1 MIGVFDSG
9 VGGLTILK
17 KIIEDNKEYNYI
29 YYKDTYNNPYG
40 GRSIED
46 LNNICSNICDYLI
59 KKGAK
64 IIVIAC
70 GTASTNCL
78 SYLENKYKNIK
89 FIPTYPNLEGNYKN
103 TLVLATHNTIK
114 SKYLHDAIKDKEGN
128 YYLEEMPGLADA
140 IEHDDRISI
149 KLILRDKLN
158 KYHKPTEIQY
168 ALKNFNLLIRQ
179 LKEEIKRHKNQ
190 IHSSK
195 LEYVINSH
203 LEIIESLDKK
213 IKETEEEILKL
224 VEQSELKQH
233 FDNLLTIPCI
243 GTQTALQIL
252 TVLCSKHFVTAN
264 GFIAYAGLSPS
275 IFESGTSV
283 KKPDKLSRLGNL
295 QLKSSLFMP
304 ALGAMRTHYFKD
316 FVDRLESNGKQRKV
330 IVGALM
336 RKLLKL
342 AYYIY
347 MTNKP
352 FNPNYKY

>member
-103 TLVLATHNTIK
+103 TLVHE
-114 SKYLHDAIKDKEGN
+114 AIKDKEGN

-140 IEHDDRISI
+140 IEHDDMISI
-149 KLILRDKLN
+149 KLILRDRLN
-158 KYHKPTEIQY
+158 KYQDKSIEHVVLGCTHYLYIEDQIKAYFKNASIVDSANIVSKSLTKAIKDMKLEKTTYYLEI
-168 ALKNFNLLIRQ
+168 ID
-179 LKEEIKRHKNQ
+179 
-190 IHSSK
+190 SSK
-195 LEYVINSH
+195 L
-203 LEIIESLDKK
+203 
-213 IKETEEEILKL
+213 
-224 VEQSELKQH
+224 
-233 FDNLLTIPCI
+233 
-243 GTQTALQIL
+243 
-252 TVLCSKHFVTAN
+252 
-264 GFIAYAGLSPS
+264 
-275 IFESGTSV
+275 
-283 KKPDKLSRLGNL
+283 
-295 QLKSSLFMP
+295 M
-304 ALGAMRTHYFKD
+304 
-316 FVDRLESNGKQRKV
+316 
-330 IVGALM
+330 
-336 RKLLKL
+336 
-342 AYYIY
+342 
-347 MTNKP
+347 
-352 FNPNYKY
+352 

>member
-59 KKGAK
+59 KKGVK

-103 TLVLATHNTIK
+103 TLVLATHNTIN

-158 KYHKPTEIQY
+158 KYQDKSIEHVVLGCTHYLYIEDQIKAYFKNASIVDSANIVSKLLTKAIKDTE
-168 ALKNFNLLIRQ
+168 LKKTTYNL
-179 LKEEIKRHKNQ
+179 EI
-190 IHSSK
+190 IDSSK
-195 LEYVINSH
+195 L
-203 LEIIESLDKK
+203 
-213 IKETEEEILKL
+213 
-224 VEQSELKQH
+224 
-233 FDNLLTIPCI
+233 
-243 GTQTALQIL
+243 
-252 TVLCSKHFVTAN
+252 
-264 GFIAYAGLSPS
+264 
-275 IFESGTSV
+275 
-283 KKPDKLSRLGNL
+283 
-295 QLKSSLFMP
+295 M
-304 ALGAMRTHYFKD
+304 
-316 FVDRLESNGKQRKV
+316 
-330 IVGALM
+330 
-336 RKLLKL
+336 
-342 AYYIY
+342 
-347 MTNKP
+347 
-352 FNPNYKY
+352 

>member
-1 MIGVFDSG
+1 MNIIGFDVSKD
-9 VGGLTILK
+9 TIDCNLLINGKTNYHVKHDNNENGFK
-17 KIIEDNKEYNYI
+17 KIHDFIKQNKIRKVSVVMEATGI
-29 YYKDTYNNPYG
+29 YYENAANYFVEYYDVYVVNP
-40 GRSIED
+40 
-46 LNNICSNICDYLI
+46 LKI
-59 KKGAK
+59 KRHAQKTFSRTK
-64 IIVIAC
+64 
-70 GTASTNCL
+70 T
-78 SYLENKYKNIK
+78 
-89 FIPTYPNLEGNYKN
+89 
-103 TLVLATHNTIK
+103 
-114 SKYLHDAIKDKEGN
+114 DK
-128 YYLEEMPGLADA
+128 ADA
-140 IEHDDRISI
+140 KMIADYGSRFLD
-149 KLILRDKLN
+149 KLI

-203 LEIIESLDKK
+203 LEIIESIDKK

-264 GFIAYAGLSPS
+264 RFIAYAGLSPS